1 MRGRLVARRD
11 GVIRNEDGMGNRVFR
26 SHRWLA
32 VSTALLLAALIGG
45 PAAAETTTEGA
56 PSAQYVHEVDQYQ
69 HLGGA
74 TYRVYGYQE
83 GLVGSTTANGHVIQP
98 NDHFVALPCFC
109 VLSSRGGNE
118 FQVKLEYKG
127 KTVIVPVWDVGPWNV
142 DDNYWDPSSKRKY
155 SSLPQG
161 YPEAAAAFYADFNG
175 GKDGWGR
182 TVGSPGGI
190 DIGDG
195 AFAELG
201 MPGSDWVNVTFL
213 WLDPDHWDLP
223 APAAGFG
230 DVTTVWW
237 DQRPPLDWT
246 APKNDGR
253 FAWFD
258 VTGHNV
264 PNQLND
270 YWWGNGGWRLFG
282 LPISEFFREV
292 DIDGTIRYVQYFER
306 SILALDPAT
315 GAVSR
320 TPVGDRSHMDYK
332 ASLPIDPFQN
342 TSSAIYFPDTQ
353 HSVQNGF
360 KWYWEHNGGQAA
372 FGAPISE
379 EWSETNADGRKVVM
393 QMFEYARF
401 EWWPDKVG
409 TDEEITRGLLTV
421 ELIDDLG
428 WSR

>member
-1 MRGRLVARRD
+1 
-11 GVIRNEDGMGNRVFR
+11 NRVFR

-213 WLDPDHWDLP
+213 WLEPDHWDLP

>member
-1 MRGRLVARRD
+1 
-11 GVIRNEDGMGNRVFR
+11 MGNRVFR

-213 WLDPDHWDLP
+213 WLEPDHWDLP
-223 APAAGFG
+223 PPAAGFG

>member
-1 MRGRLVARRD
+1 MCIRD
-11 GVIRNEDGMGNRVFR
+11 
-26 SHRWLA
+26 S
-32 VSTALLLAALIGG
+32 
-45 PAAAETTTEGA
+45 
-56 PSAQYVHEVDQYQ
+56 
-69 HLGGA
+69 
-74 TYRVYGYQE
+74 
-83 GLVGSTTANGHVIQP
+83 
-98 NDHFVALPCFC
+98 
-109 VLSSRGGNE
+109 
-118 FQVKLEYKG
+118 
-127 KTVIVPVWDVGPWNV
+127 
-142 DDNYWDPSSKRKY
+142 
-155 SSLPQG
+155 
-161 YPEAAAAFYADFNG
+161 
-175 GKDGWGR
+175 
-182 TVGSPGGI
+182 
-190 DIGDG
+190 
-195 AFAELG
+195 
-201 MPGSDWVNVTFL
+201 
-213 WLDPDHWDLP
+213 
-223 APAAGFG
+223 
-230 DVTTVWW
+230 VTTVWW